1 MTEVKARQSGG
12 GGTIHVVRQ
21 PMLGCFAA
29 VSQHRDIPMN
39 ASIQIDLRERGDLPA
54 HTYAFYRLRT
64 LREGQI
70 AELIAPDEPSLT
82 LDAVSLNLRHRIH
95 WELVEA
101 GPPLWR
107 VRVAPREDV
116 EASTLMDVLQRDHER
131 VDRLFASALGHVNLG
146 QLAAAATEL
155 EEFGRGL
162 RRHIHVE
169 NELLAPAFSGPR
181 RPFGDDPTSI
191 MLREHEEILQQLTL
205 IEASFDDGLPAAAEV
220 APFFAMLSGQLAK
233 HEGREELNLFPL
245 WSRALR
251 AAGPEAE
258 PALVRRVKAA
268 LAGED
273 DVAAFGSSANS

>member
-1 MTEVKARQSGG
+1 MSTP
-12 GGTIHVVRQ
+12 IH
-21 PMLGCFAA
+21 
-29 VSQHRDIPMN
+29 
-39 ASIQIDLRERGDLPA
+39 IDLRARGELPA
-54 HTYAFYRLRT
+54 HTYAFYRLRE
-64 LREGQI
+64 LRAGET
-70 AELIAPDEPSLT
+70 AELVAEEEPAMT
-82 LDAVSLNLRHRIH
+82 LEAVSLNLRHRIH
-95 WELVEA
+95 WELLEA

-116 EASTLMDVLQRDHER
+116 EATTLMDVLQRDHER
-131 VDRLFASALGHVNLG
+131 VDRLFASALGHVNG
-146 QLAAAATEL
+146 GELAAAAAEL

-162 RRHIHVE
+162 RRHLHVE

-181 RPFGDDPTSI
+181 DPFGNDPTSI

-205 IEASFDDGLPAAAEV
+205 IEAYFEDGLPAAAEV

-233 HEGREELNLFPL
+233 HEGREEMNLFPL
-245 WSRALR
+245 WSRALQ

-273 DVAAFGSSANS
+273 DVAALGSPPDG